1 MEEEE
6 EEIRP
11 ILRVGQRIM
20 GRTKR
25 LEKAVYPTRC
35 KLSRGMESAKGMES
49 ASGSSENKI

>member
-35 KLSRGMESAKGMES
+35 KLSRGMESAKGKNVK
-49 ASGSSENKI
+49 ALT